1 VKARI
6 VSAIDR
12 IDMGSPI
19 DIQSIRKQLSEARDN
34 IQHLQHEGLPPA
46 KSKPGRMSGDR
57 VRIVLPERR
66 MKRDAFMRA
75 AQEAFSLSAG
85 ELAALPKCQDH
96 YLNGGVEVICRP
108 SQFGR
113 FMILRN
119 EYGDDN
125 SVKDLQ
131 PELFRP
137 TPVKQP
143 LDVSRRKNEYNAKQK
158 DA

>member
-1 VKARI
+1 LDHAREFE
-6 VSAIDR
+6 
-12 IDMGSPI
+12 G
-19 DIQSIRKQLSEARDN
+19 QSLSLDSQAVINYAEEAHDL
-34 IQHLQHEGLPPA
+34 IESLQREGLPPA
-46 KSKPGRMSGDR
+46 ESKPGRMSGDR

-66 MKRDAFMRA
+66 MKRNAFIRA
-75 AQEAFSLSAG
+75 AQEAFSLSAD
-85 ELAALPKCQDH
+85 ELRALQKCEDH
-96 YLNGGVEVICRP
+96 YGCRGVEVICRP

-137 TPVKQP
+137 APVKQP
-143 LDVSRRKNEYNAKQK
+143 LDVSRRKNDYNAPQK
-158 DA
+158 DL